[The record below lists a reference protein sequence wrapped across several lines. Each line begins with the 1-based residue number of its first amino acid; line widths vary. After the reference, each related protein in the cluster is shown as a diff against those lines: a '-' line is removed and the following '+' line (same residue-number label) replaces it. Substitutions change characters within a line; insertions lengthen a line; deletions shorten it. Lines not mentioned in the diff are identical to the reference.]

1 MNLDPALS
9 TFVSESRELL
19 REMEAELLA
28 CEHGEAGAESIN
40 AIFRAAH
47 TIKGSSGLFGLNA
60 IVEFTHVVE
69 GVLDRVRARTLELDN
84 ELAALLIECRDH
96 MQAMIDC
103 VAQRGEVDSEQLDA
117 DGARLLQ
124 RLEAFGG
131 SRRTATPAAP
141 PTAAADSTKPQTQPQ
156 PDAWRALTDCWHIS
170 VRFGPDVLTNG
181 MDPLSFLRYLTTF
194 GEIAGLQV
202 VDDGMPPFEQFDPEV
217 CWLGYEIGLRTD
229 AGKDR
234 IEAAFE
240 FVRDDCTLRILP
252 PRSQV
257 AEYVA
262 LIRDLPEADD
272 RLGELLVRCGTLTR
286 QELNDCLDMQA
297 AQSETTGGAAMLGEV
312 MVREHVVQPA
322 VVEAALRRQREA
334 RTETKKADGLL
345 RIDSEKLDRLIDLI
359 GELVTAGAA
368 TSIAA
373 RVVGGSELNESTLRL
388 SRLVEEVRD
397 QALKLRMVQI
407 GPTFA
412 RFKRVV
418 RDVAREVGKQIRLE
432 MSGGE
437 TELDKTLIE
446 SIVDPLTHLVR
457 NAIDHG
463 VEAPQERLARGKS
476 AEGLLRLNA
485 RHDAGSI
492 VIEVQDDGA
501 GLNRE
506 RIVRR
511 ALERGLIEDAS
522 VLSDAQVHALIFEP
536 GFSTA
541 QQVTNLSGRG
551 VGMDVVKRN
560 VAAQRGTIEIES
572 REGVGTL
579 VRIRL
584 PLTLA
589 IIDGF
594 LVRVGRSSFV
604 LPLETVEECVELE
617 AGQRAADDGH
627 SYINLRGSV
636 LPFIRLRELLGVDG
650 ARGKRE
656 SVVVVRWGGKR
667 AGVVV
672 DELLGELQTVIKP
685 VSRLFSRLQ
694 GVSGSTILGSGEV
707 ALILDVG
714 GLVER
719 CLAGAEARPP
729 QSRNEEPNAH
739 LVVL

>member
-1 MNLDPALS
+1 
-9 TFVSESRELL
+9 
-19 REMEAELLA
+19 
-28 CEHGEAGAESIN
+28 
-40 AIFRAAH
+40 
-47 TIKGSSGLFGLNA
+47 
-60 IVEFTHVVE
+60 
-69 GVLDRVRARTLELDN
+69 
-84 ELAALLIECRDH
+84 
-96 MQAMIDC
+96 
-103 VAQRGEVDSEQLDA
+103 
-117 DGARLLQ
+117 
-124 RLEAFGG
+124 
-131 SRRTATPAAP
+131 
-141 PTAAADSTKPQTQPQ
+141 
-156 PDAWRALTDCWHIS
+156 
-170 VRFGPDVLTNG
+170 
-181 MDPLSFLRYLTTF
+181 
-194 GEIAGLQV
+194 
-202 VDDGMPPFEQFDPEV
+202 
-217 CWLGYEIGLRTD
+217 
-229 AGKDR
+229 
-234 IEAAFE
+234 
-240 FVRDDCTLRILP
+240 
-252 PRSQV
+252 
-257 AEYVA
+257 
-262 LIRDLPEADD
+262 DLPEKDD
-272 RLGELLVRCGTLTR
+272 RLGKLSVRCATITR

-501 GLNRE
+501 GLSRE

-541 QQVTNLSGRG
+541 QQDTNLSGRG

-560 VAAQRGTIEIES
+560 VAA
-572 REGVGTL
+572 
-579 VRIRL
+579 
-584 PLTLA
+584 
-589 IIDGF
+589 
-594 LVRVGRSSFV
+594 
-604 LPLETVEECVELE
+604 
-617 AGQRAADDGH
+617 
-627 SYINLRGSV
+627 
-636 LPFIRLRELLGVDG
+636 
-650 ARGKRE
+650 
-656 SVVVVRWGGKR
+656 
-667 AGVVV
+667 
-672 DELLGELQTVIKP
+672 
-685 VSRLFSRLQ
+685 
-694 GVSGSTILGSGEV
+694 
-707 ALILDVG
+707 
-714 GLVER
+714 
-719 CLAGAEARPP
+719 
-729 QSRNEEPNAH
+729 
-739 LVVL
+739 